1 MFMPERDEQIDQ
13 VRKVQKNYDLDE
25 RERVIEAL
33 KNAEERHEVYKKPKP
48 LKAARSKAEI
58 TRVRQGYALL
68 CMAVLQFT
76 GTVVLILSQVFNVL

>member
-1 MFMPERDEQIDQ
+1 MPERDPQVEL
-13 VRKVQKNYDLDE
+13 VRKVHKDFDHE
-25 RERVIEAL
+25 EIARVAKGLPARSEP
-33 KNAEERHEVYKKPKP
+33 KVPKP

-68 CMAVLQFT
+68 CIAALQFT